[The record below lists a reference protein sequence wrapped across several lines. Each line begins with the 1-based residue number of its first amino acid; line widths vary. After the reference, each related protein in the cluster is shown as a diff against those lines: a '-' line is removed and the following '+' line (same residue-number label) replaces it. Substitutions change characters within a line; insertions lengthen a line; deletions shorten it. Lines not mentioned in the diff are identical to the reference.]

1 MSFTYL
7 TNLPL
12 EQAQR
17 DYPLWLAEGGFAP
30 KTERLPT
37 ARAAGRVTTRAV
49 YASLC
54 APHYPACAMDG
65 IAVQAADTFGATETT
80 PGTLAPGPVYRGGHR
95 RPAAP

>member
-65 IAVQAADTFGATETT
+65 IAVVVNPANSINDLSVEQIKSIYTGE
-80 PGTLAPGPVYRGGHR
+80 TLAWSELQ
-95 RPAAP
+95 